1 MKALLISSLLISST
15 SFAQALDVPALKKL
29 MTQKKAVI
37 EKINPGMS
45 KKLSTITRIPTELGP
60 CELTEELVQTVLKI
74 EGEKII
80 VHSKEKYS
88 PASTPACA
96 GFESSEVGVVFF
108 DGLPSLDKELE
119 DLDASAKDITSISRA
134 GDVVT
139 MKIETATLVYDFNKP
154 AFKNLISIKD
164 TAFSTTST
172 DISDI
177 DVNSISLK
185 KVLFCESADSQ
196 NCIEGDFSDI
206 LF

>member
-45 KKLSTITRIPTELGP
+45 KKLSTTTRIPTELGP

-80 VHSKEKYS
+80 VHSKEKYT
-88 PASTPACA
+88 PAATPACA

-108 DGLPSLDKELE
+108 DDVPSLDKELE

-139 MKIETATLVYDFNKP
+139 MKIATSTLVYDFNKP

-177 DVNSISLK
+177 DVNSINLQ
-185 KVLFCESADSQ
+185 KVLFCESVDSQ